1 MTKVS
6 DITTTALSGLVHID
20 ALLDIGPDWNYMT
33 PAGNTILYTFSVSSG
48 NEQQFSGQSAFSAA
62 QQAGAKTAMDYIS
75 KLTGINFVVTSDGT
89 AAQLHLCN
97 MNIAD
102 ANTTGLCSW
111 SSSLQRISGTDT
123 VVGYSAEAYVYLD
136 NYEWAGRNAD
146 LSKGSDGYETLLHEL
161 GHALGLKHPFDGD
174 IHLSAA
180 TDNTANTLMSYT
192 SVGGA
197 HSTFSQYDIAALN
210 WLYGGDGLGGA
221 LGINSTTGARYITG
235 TNAGDTLTG
244 TAFNDTLEG
253 DGGNDM
259 INGGDGIDT
268 AVFRGARDAYTFTQL
283 SSGALLA
290 TSTDGSDGV
299 DTLVSIEVLKF
310 SNGSYQSSQMVDTV
324 APPAPTMNVTKNT
337 AGYVVGNTAFVVGVA
352 EAGASVK
359 VYGPSGQ
366 VGSALADA
374 DGFWSLTTSPFADGL
389 NYQIYARATDQ
400 AGNTSVSS
408 LTQTFNV
415 DAHAPSVPTGGVT
428 ITAGSNQPVF
438 SGTGEAG
445 TTIQLVNVDTLVGQ
459 ATVAANGTWH
469 VDASPLSNG
478 NYNVTVISSD
488 LADNATSAKVN
499 LTFAVA
505 STNNL
510 VGTDGNDR
518 LTPTA
523 GNNAVEGGAGLDT
536 AVYAGARANYTV
548 AKDVNGF
555 TITDQAGTNGLD
567 SLVNIERIQFGD
579 GSMIGLDING
589 VGGQAFRLYQAAFDR
604 VPDLPGL
611 GFWIKYMDLGM
622 SLNEAAAQFMP
633 SKEYVDKYHDTTN
646 PEFITKL
653 YANVLHRTPE
663 QSGLDFWLKA
673 IDDGHS
679 RAEVLA
685 FFSESPENQAQ
696 VIGSIQNGFE
706 FIPHA

>member
-20 ALLDIGPDWNYMT
+20 ALLDTGPDWNYLT

-48 NEQQFSGQSAFSAA
+48 NEQQFTGQSAFSAA
-62 QQAGAKTAMDYIS
+62 QQAGAKTALDYIS
-75 KLTGINFVVTSDGT
+75 KLTGINFVATSDGA
-89 AAQLHLCN
+89 AAQLHLSS
-97 MNIAD
+97 MNIAEP
-102 ANTTGLCSW
+102 NTTGLCSW
-111 SSSLQRISGTDT
+111 SSSLQSMSGSDT

-136 NYEWAGRNAD
+136 NYEWAGRNGD
-146 LSKGSDGYETLLHEL
+146 LSKGSYGYETLLHEL
-161 GHALGLKHPFDGD
+161 GHVLGLKHPFDGD
-174 IHLSAA
+174 IHLSGAA
-180 TDNTANTLMSYT
+180 DTTANTLMSYT

-197 HSTFSQYDIAALN
+197 HATFSQYDVAALN

-235 TNAGDTLTG
+235 TNVGDTLTG

-259 INGGDGIDT
+259 INGGGGIDT
-268 AVFRGARDAYTFTQL
+268 AIFRGAREAYTFTQL

-290 TSTDGSDGV
+290 ASTDGSDGV
-299 DTLVSIEVLKF
+299 DTLTSIEILKF

-337 AGYVVGNTAFVVGVA
+337 AGYVVGNTAFVVGIA

-359 VYGPSGQ
+359 VFGPSGQ
-366 VGSALADA
+366 VGSTQADA
-374 DGFWSLTTSPFADGL
+374 NGFWSLTTTSFADGL
-389 NYQIYARATDQ
+389 NYQIFARATDQ
-400 AGNTSVSS
+400 AGNTSVASPIQS
-408 LTQTFNV
+408 FNV
-415 DAHAPSVPTGGVT
+415 GAHAPSVPTGGVD

-445 TTIQLVNVDTLVGQ
+445 TTIQLMNVETLVGQ
-459 ATVAANGTWH
+459 ATVAANGTWR

-488 LADNATSAKVN
+488 LADNATSAKAS
-499 LTFAVA
+499 LAFAVT

-510 VGTDGNDR
+510 VGTVGNDR
-518 LTPTA
+518 ISPTA
-523 GNNAVEGGAGLDT
+523 GNNAVEGGAGIDT

-555 TITDQAGTNGLD
+555 TITDKVGANGLD
-567 SLVNIERIQFGD
+567 SLINVEHIQFGD
-579 GSMIGLDING
+579 MAMGLDVNG

-611 GFWIKYMDLGM
+611 GFWIKYMDLGL
-622 SLNEAAAQFMP
+622 SVNGAAEQFMA
-633 SKEYVDKYHDTTN
+633 S
-646 PEFITKL
+646 PEFKTMYQGTDDTAYITKL
-653 YANVLHRTPE
+653 YSNVLHRAPE
-663 QSGLDFWLKA
+663 QSGLGFWINALEVL
-673 IDDGHS
+673 HTT
-679 RAEVLA
+679 RAEVLG

-706 FIPHA
+706 FVPHA